1 MGIVSGQICSKSPV
15 PSASLSVLDPL
26 LSEEDPAFLE
36 VAMDSKGFSTAK
48 KNNNYVFMHYQNNCY
63 EQFQNFTFR
72 NELESNTP
80 FTQRVTSSPW
90 LTCNLF
96 LLAEAG
102 RYISL
107 QLAQSGRL

>member
-48 KNNNYVFMHYQNNCY
+48 KQ
-63 EQFQNFTFR
+63 
-72 NELESNTP
+72 
-80 FTQRVTSSPW
+80 
-90 LTCNLF
+90 
-96 LLAEAG
+96 
-102 RYISL
+102 
-107 QLAQSGRL
+107 QLCVHALPE

>member
-48 KNNNYVFMHYQNNCY
+48 KQ
-63 EQFQNFTFR
+63 
-72 NELESNTP
+72 
-80 FTQRVTSSPW
+80 
-90 LTCNLF
+90 
-96 LLAEAG
+96 
-102 RYISL
+102 
-107 QLAQSGRL
+107 QLCALPE